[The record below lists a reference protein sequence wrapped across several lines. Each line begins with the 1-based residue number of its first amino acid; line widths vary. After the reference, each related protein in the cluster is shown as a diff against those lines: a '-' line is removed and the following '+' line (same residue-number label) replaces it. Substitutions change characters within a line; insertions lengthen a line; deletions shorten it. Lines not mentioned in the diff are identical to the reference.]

1 MKNSES
7 VPPPKDLIKTLP
19 KFQITETRN
28 FLFECQNISSDCIS
42 KGIDGSICRTLKSL
56 PAKPE

>member
-7 VPPPKDLIKTLP
+7 VPPPPKDLIKTLP

-28 FLFECQNISSDCIS
+28 FLFECH
-42 KGIDGSICRTLKSL
+42 LYV
-56 PAKPE
+56 